1 MLNFQ
6 SVLILMITLLAILPN
21 LILKSIDNVNMP
33 NIMPYCAII
42 GAVYGRLNVLKSK
55 IKNKASD
62 SRG

>member
-1 MLNFQ
+1 
-6 SVLILMITLLAILPN
+6 MITLLAILPN